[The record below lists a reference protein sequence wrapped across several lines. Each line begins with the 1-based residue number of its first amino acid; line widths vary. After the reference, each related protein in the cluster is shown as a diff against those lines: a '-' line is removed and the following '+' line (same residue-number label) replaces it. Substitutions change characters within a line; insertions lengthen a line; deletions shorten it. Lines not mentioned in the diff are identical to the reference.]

1 MSVVKIEELEGDIV
15 PSIDHFFVKIG
26 EPIPLN
32 SNDSNFDLQ
41 TPTTQPIALS
51 QRFRLTFLAHSSG
64 FYVVKTKDLIDS
76 AKGSGS
82 AVEELS
88 LVDVGI
94 GRVRILALSTDNSTL
109 AASVGGYIRFYS
121 VDSFLNK
128 EVKQSFSC
136 LLNDSTFVKDMRWT
150 TTSENSYVVLSNTG
164 QLYHGGAG
172 SPLKHVMDSVE
183 AVDWCVKGTL
193 VAVARK
199 NVLSILSSN
208 FEERVSISLPFRS
221 WIGDS
226 EANISVK
233 VDSVKCV
240 RPDSIIIGCFQLTED
255 GQEENYL
262 IQVISSKHGE
272 ISDDCS
278 ELVVQSFYDNYPGMV
293 DDIVSPGS
301 GPYLLLAYLEE
312 CQLVINANMK
322 NTDNHICL
330 LGWLQ
335 DDDKG
340 ESAIVNKLEIDRLK
354 WIPKIELQANED
366 DNLLLGLCIDKVSI
380 CQKVR
385 VQVGAEEEETELSP
399 YCVLM
404 CLTLDGKLVMFHVAS
419 LAGNKVSPAVD
430 SAAPAVGSAEHD
442 EEDASIKLPVDG
454 NSNFSFDLQKNEKEL
469 DQDVEVSENLKQK
482 ISENLKSKP
491 FAEEMKPSL
500 IYRKY
505 PEVGSAANVQ
515 SLKSDVQQKVP
526 GVDVKQ
532 VNDSQL
538 RFPPSEQWRNL
549 GQKTSALETSIGS
562 FTVNRPSAAPGLSSY
577 KIFQA
582 NTERTKELQNTNSSR
597 DSQRDNHLLPSET
610 LSFPKNSN
618 VSSVS
623 VSRNVNGTDHQN
635 KNYTVGA
642 TNAHAANMPGIIGGK
657 PLFVKDAN
665 VESPPIHSSGR
676 PVQSSGQL
684 PSIGAESSRLS
695 LHGNSTTAKS
705 SIQKCHPSDEQ
716 HVNSSKAAI
725 SSSDLSKQFG
735 NINEMTK
742 ELDLLLK
749 SIEEAGGFRDA
760 CTRSL
765 QSSIGE
771 VEQSME
777 SLSKQCKIRTWQVDQ
792 HLEEVHYLLNK
803 TIQVVARK
811 VYVEDIYKQA
821 CDSRYWDLW
830 NRQKLN
836 SELELKRQHILNL
849 NQDLTYQL
857 VELERHFNA
866 LELNKFSQYSGHHI
880 GREASQN
887 RYGPSRHIQSLH
899 SLQNAIRSQLVAA
912 ENLSECLSKQMATLS
927 LRSPSEEQKNVKELF
942 ETIGIPY
949 DTSFGTPD
957 TKGFMKTPSS
967 KKLLF
972 SDLTSN
978 KDKSKR
984 VQGSAVKNSEPEMAR
999 RRRDSLDQSWTR
1011 SEPPKTIIKR
1021 VLLQERQKPKWKES
1035 SFSKEKINSS
1045 MPVESAPHQMDARI
1059 PSASFLDSHL
1069 AIKDVSEHSKAFIQD
1084 GNLKAH
1090 TQVSDSKSRVLQK
1103 SNVSAVPER
1112 PAFHLSPAIVH
1123 GHSTETRDLA
1133 AEKSNFK
1140 KFDTSSNNES
1150 KPFSFMEM
1158 PQKFSISTRSTTE
1171 TPLSVF
1177 KSSEMPITNSKM
1189 SSATSLTMGDKPS
1202 GAFTSESWKK
1212 NIPSSQSHSSST
1224 SATSNIVGK
1233 VTEFNFKK
1241 SWPENNIPAVPNY
1254 SNSRESLS
1262 SSTSKTPSVSSASSS
1277 VSSIAV
1283 PPAAVPVTL
1292 SNTMTSS
1299 NISVDSTHMSTSSA
1313 TDSLDLSNQVPKQTL
1328 SPSPNPPFLNSTLEL
1343 PNSEIQP
1350 AAVPNLKTNSDAATK
1365 VATQLNEPLNGES
1378 EMKLGSSR
1386 NFGPTNEQPAGNTSS
1401 DINVVSVPQ
1410 SQRPSD
1416 APLQLST
1423 SFLTCAS
1430 VSSGKNGGLDV
1441 GLTQEDEMEEEA
1453 PETSNSTELSLG
1465 SLGGFGIGSTP
1476 NLSVPKSNPF
1486 GGSFNN
1492 VEPSSS
1498 SSTIALSVPSG
1509 ELFRP
1514 ASFTFPNSQSSAPTQ
1529 STNSGAFSGGFG
1541 VGAAVP
1547 TQAPNAF
1554 GQPAQIGSGQ
1564 QVLGSVLGS
1573 FGQSRQLG
1581 SALPGTGFASPPG
1594 FGSGFAANNNTG
1606 GFSNAAVGGGFTGR
1620 TSAGGGFAAIASTG
1634 GGFASVTSTGS
1645 GFSGFASP
1653 AGGGFAGAAPAGG
1666 GFAGAAPA
1674 GGGFAAAATSTG
1686 GFAGAGSGGG
1696 FGAFSSQGSGGFS
1709 AFSNAGGRPELFT
1722 QMRK

>member
-15 PSIDHFFVKIG
+15 PSVDHFFVKIG

-41 TPTTQPIALS
+41 TPTTQPLALS
-51 QRFRLTFLAHSSG
+51 QRFRLTFVAHSSG

-82 AVEELS
+82 TVEELS
-88 LVDVGI
+88 LVDVRI

-109 AASVGGYIRFYS
+109 AASVGGDIRFYS

-136 LLNDSTFVKDMRWT
+136 SLNDSIFVKDMRWT
-150 TTSENSYVVLSNTG
+150 TTLENSYVVLSNTG
-164 QLYHGGAG
+164 QLYHSGAG
-172 SPLKHVMDSVE
+172 FPLKHVMDSVE

-199 NVLSILSSN
+199 NVLSILSSK

-226 EANISVK
+226 EENISVK

-301 GPYLLLAYLEE
+301 GPYLLLAYLEQ

-385 VQVGAEEEETELSP
+385 IQVDAGEEETELSP

-419 LAGNKVSPAVD
+419 LAGSEVSPAVD
-430 SAAPAVGSAEHD
+430 SAEHD
-442 EEDASIKLPVDG
+442 EEDASIKLPVDAS
-454 NSNFSFDLQKNEKEL
+454 SNFSHELQKKEQEL

-482 ISENLKSKP
+482 VSENLKSKP

-500 IYRKY
+500 IYPKY
-505 PEVGSAANVQ
+505 PEVGSATNVQ
-515 SLKSDVQQKVP
+515 SLKSDVLQTVP
-526 GVDVKQ
+526 GVDLKQ
-532 VNDSQL
+532 VNDSQIL
-538 RFPPSEQWRNL
+538 FAPTEQWKNL

-562 FTVNRPSAAPGLSSY
+562 LTVNRHSTAPGLSSY
-577 KIFQA
+577 KNFQD

-597 DSQRDNHLLPSET
+597 DSQRANHLLPGET
-610 LSFPKNSN
+610 FSLPKNSN
-618 VSSVS
+618 VPSVS
-623 VSRNVNGTDHQN
+623 ASRNVNGTDYQN

-642 TNAHAANMPGIIGGK
+642 TNAHAANIPGIIGGK

-665 VESPPIHSSGR
+665 VESPRIHSAGR
-676 PVQSSGQL
+676 PVQSSVQL
-684 PSIGAESSRLS
+684 PSIGAESSHLS

-705 SIQKCHPSDEQ
+705 SVQKFHPSDEQ

-765 QSSIGE
+765 QSSIEE
-771 VEQSME
+771 VEQSMD
-777 SLSKQCKIRTWQVDQ
+777 SLSKQCKIRMCQVDQ

-811 VYVEDIYKQA
+811 VYMEDIYKQA

-836 SELELKRQHILNL
+836 SEQELKRQHILNL

-866 LELNKFSQYSGHHI
+866 LELNKFSQYGGQHI
-880 GREASQN
+880 GRGASQN
-887 RYGPSRHIQSLH
+887 RYGPSRHVQSLH

-949 DTSFGTPD
+949 DASFGTPD
-957 TKGFMKTPSS
+957 TKAFMKTPSS

-972 SDLTSN
+972 SDLTGN

-984 VQGSAVKNSEPEMAR
+984 TQASAMKSCEPETAR

-1021 VLLQERQKPKWKES
+1021 VLLQDRQKPKWKES
-1035 SFSKEKINSS
+1035 SFSKEKIKSS

-1069 AIKDVSEHSKAFIQD
+1069 ALKDVSEHSKAFIQD

-1103 SNVSAVPER
+1103 SNISAVPQR
-1112 PAFHLSPAIVH
+1112 PAFHLSPTIVP

-1133 AEKSNFK
+1133 AEKSNHKF
-1140 KFDTSSNNES
+1140 FDTSSNSES
-1150 KPFSFMEM
+1150 KPFSFTEM
-1158 PQKFSISTRSTTE
+1158 PQRFSISTRSTTE
-1171 TPLSVF
+1171 TPLSVL

-1189 SSATSLTMGDKPS
+1189 STATSLAMGDKLS
-1202 GAFTSESWKK
+1202 GAFTPESWKK
-1212 NIPSSQSHSSST
+1212 NISSSQSHSSST
-1224 SATSNIVGK
+1224 SATSNIVAK
-1233 VTEFNFKK
+1233 VTEFNFNK
-1241 SWPENNIPAVPNY
+1241 SWLENNIPAVPDY
-1254 SNSRESLS
+1254 SNSHASLS
-1262 SSTSKTPSVSSASSS
+1262 SSTSNTPSVSSASSS

-1283 PPAAVPVTL
+1283 SPAAVPVTL

-1299 NISVDSTHMSTSSA
+1299 NISVDS
-1313 TDSLDLSNQVPKQTL
+1313 NQVPKQTL
-1328 SPSPNPPFLNSTLEL
+1328 SPSPNSPFLNSTLEL
-1343 PNSEIQP
+1343 PKSEIQP
-1350 AAVPNLKTNSDAATK
+1350 ASVPNLKTNSDAATK
-1365 VATQLNEPLNGES
+1365 VVTQLNEPLNSES
-1378 EMKLGSSR
+1378 ETKLGSSR
-1386 NFGPTNEQPAGNTSS
+1386 NFSPTNEQPAGNITSS
-1401 DINVVSVPQ
+1401 DINAVSVSQ

-1423 SFLTCAS
+1423 SFLTSAS
-1430 VSSGKNGGLDV
+1430 VSSGKNLGLDV
-1441 GLTQEDEMEEEA
+1441 ELTQEDEMEEEA

-1476 NLSVPKSNPF
+1476 NPSFPKSNPF

-1492 VEPSSS
+1492 VATSSS

-1514 ASFTFPNSQSSAPTQ
+1514 ASFTFPSSQSSAPTQ

-1547 TQAPNAF
+1547 AQAPNAF

-1581 SALPGTGFASPPG
+1581 SALPGSG

-1606 GFSNAAVGGGFTGR
+1606 GFSNAAVGGFAGR

-1645 GFSGFASP
+1645 GFSGFTAPVS
-1653 AGGGFAGAAPAGG
+1653 GGFAAPAGG
-1666 GFAGAAPA
+1666 GFAAPA
-1674 GGGFAAAATSTG
+1674 GGGFAAAATSSG